1 MMINEIIQKLGRLAA
16 EGRISSEELRRFER
30 QEIEIA
36 GSYKLLKGC

>member
-30 QEIEIA
+30 QEIEVEQ
-36 GSYKLLKGC
+36 SVKFFRGC